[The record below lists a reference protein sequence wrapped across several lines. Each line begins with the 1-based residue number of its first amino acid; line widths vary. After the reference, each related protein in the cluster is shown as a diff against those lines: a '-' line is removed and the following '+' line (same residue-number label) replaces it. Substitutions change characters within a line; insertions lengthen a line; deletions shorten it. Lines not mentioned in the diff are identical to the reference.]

1 MMKILKV
8 FALAILAFGIA
19 NCNGSNSKGNEINEP
34 GEANGNN
41 AVIVYYFHS
50 EHRCPTCLAV
60 EAETKATIE
69 SSFKKKVE
77 AGKLKLEIVNV
88 DLGSSKVVCEK
99 YKVYGSSLL
108 LVKGDNVINL
118 TSMAFANARKNAE
131 KFRQDL
137 QTEIN
142 NLLK

>member
-1 MMKILKV
+1 MKVTKV
-8 FALAILAFGIA
+8 LALVIVAFGIA
-19 NCNGSNSKGNEINEP
+19 NCNGSNSKGNEIKESV
-34 GEANGNN
+34 EANGNN
-41 AVIVYYFHS
+41 SVIVYYFHS

-60 EAETKATIE
+60 EAETKATLE
-69 SSFKKKVE
+69 SNFKKEVE
-77 AGKLKLEIVNV
+77 GGKIKLEIVIV

-99 YKVYGSSLL
+99 YKVFGSSLL
-108 LVKGDNVINL
+108 LVKGNRVVNL
-118 TSMAFANARKNAE
+118 TSMAFASARKNAD